1 MRQEIYEDPFDFAD
15 WRVDVSS
22 RCFVHLCNALDW
34 REITGDDPP
43 KTPATH
49 RKYQRVGLPWFDWY
63 SEAPALKG
71 AKRLKRLRSVAERK
85 RRRSDRTRS
94 NRQTRQ
100 VRESSLPKNVI
111 TLNQPKNPNQVREF
125 E

>member
-1 MRQEIYEDPFDFAD
+1 MGLALGGRMRQEIYADPFAIAD
-15 WRVDVSS
+15 WQMDVSS

-49 RKYQRVGLPWFDWY
+49 REYQRAGLPWFDWY

-71 AKRLKRLRSVAERK
+71 AKRLKRLRSLAGGK
-85 RRRSDRTRS
+85 RRPIRLGGKRDDR
-94 NRQTRQ
+94 
-100 VRESSLPKNVI
+100 
-111 TLNQPKNPNQVREF
+111 F
-125 E
+125 